1 MKKTMFL
8 AIAILLICLLLG
20 KIYFADY
27 QSSVENSSIKQE
39 CKINRSIIDKSN
51 DDSNSDDPDGTC
63 SDMGYKYHVHDI
75 YNWNYDGNRRTYLW
89 RSFPRLAF
97 DTRVTNDG
105 SDLGVSEVLQN
116 WNPVPDGLQ
125 VWYNNQNAVDGDY
138 DQGTWDWDPS
148 AYEMN
153 SKNGYKMSRDNGE
166 GCVLFSRGLKCLDN
180 VALHTEPY
188 QETWLGY
195 FLQVPQN
202 VLDAFPQEVLEDA
215 IAIYTMEWAIS
226 RTSTHDPWSGSPEYC
241 KLNYMD
247 CVVIKTINESNN
259 FYWQISTRN
268 EEPEYRPVAEHF
280 TFNDDIDYLPV
291 YVEFDED
298 DLPQEVAIYV
308 NDECRGAQ
316 VVEDTLCQ
324 ICAHIL
330 EEELGQEIEFAFW
343 YEGRNREERK
353 SDYLVENIDT
363 GEYEPGSLVTGTPG
377 IHYKV
382 SFRDKQDDNIPAP
395 TELQCYPNPFNPE
408 LTISFN
414 LEEQKKVILDIFNI
428 KGQKVKSLVNE
439 TFRPENYNIIW
450 KGDNEMGQKAGSG
463 VYFIRLE
470 IDDQVITSKAV
481 LMK

>member
-1 MKKTMFL
+1 
-8 AIAILLICLLLG
+8 
-20 KIYFADY
+20 
-27 QSSVENSSIKQE
+27 
-39 CKINRSIIDKSN
+39 
-51 DDSNSDDPDGTC
+51 
-63 SDMGYKYHVHDI
+63 
-75 YNWNYDGNRRTYLW
+75 
-89 RSFPRLAF
+89 
-97 DTRVTNDG
+97 
-105 SDLGVSEVLQN
+105 
-116 WNPVPDGLQ
+116 
-125 VWYNNQNAVDGDY
+125 
-138 DQGTWDWDPS
+138 
-148 AYEMN
+148 
-153 SKNGYKMSRDNGE
+153 
-166 GCVLFSRGLKCLDN
+166 
-180 VALHTEPY
+180 
-188 QETWLGY
+188 
-195 FLQVPQN
+195 
-202 VLDAFPQEVLEDA
+202 
-215 IAIYTMEWAIS
+215 
-226 RTSTHDPWSGSPEYC
+226 
-241 KLNYMD
+241 
-247 CVVIKTINESNN
+247 
-259 FYWQISTRN
+259 
-268 EEPEYRPVAEHF
+268 
-280 TFNDDIDYLPV
+280 
-291 YVEFDED
+291 
-298 DLPQEVAIYV
+298 VAIYV